1 VGEQTKRGLH
11 GSRAIAAKPT
21 LRFSRFLRVEP
32 EITEWYTHLMND
44 HDQIKAVIETY
55 FLGQSTGDAIHMRAA
70 FLPTSRIEGI
80 RQGKFTSWTL
90 EEYCA
95 MFDGQPAANEAER
108 RRSLDRIEIVAPT
121 VATAVATLVH
131 GATTFTDCFALLKI
145 DGAWRIADKVYHAK
159 AT

>member
-1 VGEQTKRGLH
+1 MLKLAWTREESGNTGESLLGLM
-11 GSRAIAAKPT
+11 GKPPT
-21 LRFSRFLRVEP
+21 RSSLK
-32 EITEWYTHLMND
+32 ITEWYAHLMND

-80 RQGKFTSWTL
+80 RQEKFTSWTL

-159 AT
+159 AI